1 MYDVIYL
8 PSAKQELDEII
19 DYISIEL
26 KAPEAA
32 LNFIDAVDDMA
43 KRLTEMP
50 YRHPIYH
57 SQFRPNSE
65 IRFVPVKNYNIFYKV
80 DEEHK
85 TVEVHRIIYQRRD
98 TRQHLR
104 GGVTD

>member
-8 PSAKQELDEII
+8 PSAKQELEEII
-19 DYISIEL
+19 EYISIEL

-32 LNFIDAVDDMA
+32 LNFINAVNDMVQ
-43 KRLTEMP
+43 RLTDMP

-57 SQFRPNSE
+57 SRFRLNNE
-65 IRFVPVKNYNIFYKV
+65 IRFVPVKNYNVFYKV

-85 TVEVHRIIYQRRD
+85 TVKIHSIIYQRRD
-98 TRQHLR
+98 TRQLEI
-104 GGVTD
+104 